1 MRIRQLLERIPELV
15 PADGLPDLELSD
27 VVCDS
32 RQVTPGVL
40 YAAIPG
46 VSSDGHVFLPQA
58 AEKGAAAAVVSRPDA
73 VFPGPVLKTGDPR
86 GTYALIA
93 REFAG
98 CPDRDLC
105 MLGVTGTNG
114 KTTTAYLMAA
124 LAGTRAAGGLL
135 STVEVRTPKSR
146 QDSNCTTP
154 DSRTFFRLAGQ
165 VRSEGGKFLAM
176 ELSSHALDQKR
187 TAGVKF
193 QAAVFTN
200 LTGDHLDY
208 HGDMEHYFQA
218 KKLFFTELL
227 APEGCAVI
235 NIDDPWGKQLAS
247 ELSCRKIT
255 FGEDESAMCHIT
267 DPHLTAEGVYFSLK
281 GAYDLEIRS
290 PLFGLYNIHNITGA
304 ALAVLSAGVKPETV
318 VSALAAP
325 EQVPGRLERVNS
337 RSQAAFFVDYAHT
350 DDALTNV
357 LNAVR
362 PGVGGK
368 LTIVFGAGGDRD
380 RTKRPRMGK
389 AAAQGAD
396 FLIVTS
402 DNPRSEDPE
411 AIIAGIVAGIPA
423 GTPYKVIA
431 DRREAIRFAVQNARQ
446 GDVVIVA
453 GKGHENYQEI
463 CGVRKHFSDRETLEE
478 FLK

>member
-1 MRIRQLLERIPELV
+1 MNYYTEILGTLLKEESSGIPV
-15 PADGLPDLELSD
+15 PSGFTS
-27 VVCDS
+27 DS
-32 RQVTPGVL
+32 RKVTRGCGFV
-40 YAAIPG
+40 AIPG
-46 VSSDGHVFLPQA
+46 AKNDGHDFIGKA
-58 AEKGAAAAVVSRPDA
+58 IEAGAAVILHQKPFD
-73 VFPGPVLKTGDPR
+73 FPGGVAHLQLSDTSRGYSLLLRAQAGFPDKALK
-86 GTYALIA
+86 L
-93 REFAG
+93 F
-98 CPDRDLC
+98 
-105 MLGVTGTNG
+105 GVTGTNG
-114 KTTTAYLMAA
+114 KTTSAFLMNH
-124 LAGTRAAGGLL
+124 LLQAAGIPCGLV
-135 STVEVRTPKSR
+135 STVEYRDGNKVIPGDR
-146 QDSNCTTP
+146 TTP
-154 DSRTFFRLAGQ
+154 EPERLFALFKAMKENKAQ
-165 VRSEGGKFLAM
+165 AVSM
-176 ELSSHALDQKR
+176 ELSSHALAQGR
-187 TAGVKF
+187 AAGCRF